1 MKHTKFPLYWKKHK
15 DRNPDPDLWV
25 HKIIKLK
32 HMDVTLNIMSQEK
45 YFGVSAVLIDPFI
58 AFSALSG
65 EQDGLE
71 RDASLRTM

>member
-1 MKHTKFPLYWKKHK
+1 
-15 DRNPDPDLWV
+15 
-25 HKIIKLK
+25 
-32 HMDVTLNIMSQEK
+32 MDVTLNIMSQEK